1 MDVKAKAAMFGAKKV
16 DPPPRRNTNAGK
28 IAVAGIFSGG

>member
-1 MDVKAKAAMFGAKKV
+1 MAAMFGAKKA
-16 DPPPRRNTNAGK
+16 DPLPLRKQGTGGK